1 MSYIYYGNDYG
12 REFDIDTDTE
22 NLAVL
27 LLDTALDFLEC
38 EYEAECSLLIT
49 TGENIR
55 RINNE
60 NRGIDAET
68 DVLSFPVTD
77 FKPPCNYDML
87 DEDDYSQFDYD
98 TGRLM
103 LGDIVI
109 SYERVLKQAEEYGHT
124 IKRELSFLILHSIL
138 HLFGYDHMTDEDRL
152 IMENIQRNI
161 LNELGITR

>member
-12 REFDIDTDTE
+12 REFDIDTGTE

>member
-87 DEDDYSQFDYD
+87 DENDYSQFDYD

-109 SYERVLKQAEEYGHT
+109 SYEHVLKQAEEYGHT

>member
-1 MSYIYYGNDYG
+1 MSYIYYQNDYG
-12 REFDIDTDTE
+12 KEFDIDTDTE
-22 NLAVL
+22 SLARL
-27 LLDTALDFLEC
+27 LLDKALDYLSC

-49 TGENIR
+49 SRETIR
-55 RINNE
+55 IINKE
-60 NRGIDAET
+60 NRDIDAET

-77 FKPPCNYDML
+77 FKPPCNYDMI
-87 DEDDYSQFDYD
+87 DEEDYSQFDYD

-109 SYERVLKQAEEYGHT
+109 SYEHVISQAKEYGHSV
-124 IKRELSFLILHSIL
+124 KRELSFLILHSIL

-152 IMENIQRNI
+152 IMEDVQRNI